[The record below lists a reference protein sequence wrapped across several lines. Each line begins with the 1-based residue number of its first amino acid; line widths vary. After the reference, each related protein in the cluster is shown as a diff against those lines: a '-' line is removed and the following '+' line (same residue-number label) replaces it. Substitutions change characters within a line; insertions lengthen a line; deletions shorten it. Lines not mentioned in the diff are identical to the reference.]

1 MLRNGQPLPSLGGAV
16 KKLVAGTLV
25 ALLTTCGSPG
35 WEDAPQIAV
44 GLNCQGDR
52 MIVQIQSGARF
63 TCSDIVNTLD
73 TYRAAFEERWGHI
86 DLGGRVV
93 RIYATRYLTPA
104 DGGVVVGGVTYR
116 DAIDLGSSMLVGFPH
131 ELHHIQLGPS
141 SADHHGWCQDFM
153 PWEGS
158 ELGFDDRL
166 GCQCE

>member
-1 MLRNGQPLPSLGGAV
+1 M

-52 MIVQIQSGARF
+52 MTVQIQSGARF
-63 TCSDIVNTLD
+63 TCSDIVHTLD
-73 TYRAAFEERWGHI
+73 TYRAAFEERWGQI

-93 RIYATRYLTPA
+93 RIYATPYLTRV
-104 DGGVVVGGVTYR
+104 DGGVVVGGVTYQ
-116 DAIDLGSSMLVGFPH
+116 DTIDLGSKMLMALPH
-131 ELHHIQLGPS
+131 ELHHVQLGPG
-141 SADHHGWCQDFM
+141 SADHHGWCRDFV

-166 GCQCE
+166 ACHCD

>member
-1 MLRNGQPLPSLGGAV
+1 V

-25 ALLTTCGSPG
+25 ALLTACGSPG
-35 WEDAPQIAV
+35 WDDAPQIAV

-116 DAIDLGSSMLVGFPH
+116 DAIDLVSSMLVGFPH
-131 ELHHIQLGPS
+131 ELHHVQLGPS
-141 SADHHGWCQDFM
+141 SADHRGWCRDFM